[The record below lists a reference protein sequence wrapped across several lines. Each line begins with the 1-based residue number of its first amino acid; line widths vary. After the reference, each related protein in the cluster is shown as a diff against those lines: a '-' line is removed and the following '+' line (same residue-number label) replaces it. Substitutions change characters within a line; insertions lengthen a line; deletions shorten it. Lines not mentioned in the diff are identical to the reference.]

1 MNKFTNWLHHNEV
14 YFTTICTIF
23 LSVMAV
29 IVSIISCE
37 VSSRQYDMEY
47 YEKQPDFQ
55 ITKEHIFNSETQKY
69 EDTELVITKLS
80 GKAKNIEVQ
89 TINWLEV
96 RYTNKSN
103 ESKLIRFLIE
113 GYYDSS
119 FLTGKTEGVIQTEA
133 GYKNNSSA
141 IKLENYI
148 DEMVKNQYQYV
159 YSQLKS
165 YVEIKYLNFENEAK
179 TEYFDASFSSGKLI
193 NNDTLSKYFNQDS
206 KIFDSNKTIDLR
218 EIENTVKLQKI
229 LSIIK

>member
-1 MNKFTNWLHHNEV
+1 MNKLTVWLKNNEV
-14 YFTTICTIF
+14 YFTTICTIL
-23 LSVMAV
+23 LSGMAV
-29 IVSIISCE
+29 IVSIISYK
-37 VSSRQYDMEY
+37 VSSNQYEMEY
-47 YEKQPDFQ
+47 FEKQPDFQ
-55 ITKEHIFNSETQKY
+55 ITKKQILNNKTQKY
-69 EDTELVITKLS
+69 DDTELIITKLS

-96 RYTNKSN
+96 NYTNKLN
-103 ESKLIRFLIE
+103 ESKVVRFLIV

-119 FLTGKTEGVIQTEA
+119 FLTGQTDGVIQTEA

-148 DEMVKNQYQYV
+148 DEIIKNQNQYG

-165 YVEIKYLNFENEAK
+165 YVEIKYLNFENEPK

-193 NNDTLSKYFNQDS
+193 TNDTLSKYFNQES
-206 KIFDSNKTIDLR
+206 KLFDFSNTINLR
-218 EIENTVKLQKI
+218 EIDNTEKLHKL